1 MDKRPL
7 IAWRE
12 YQTRRAAPEE
22 LLSWFRSWP
31 AANLAIVT
39 GAISGLV
46 VLDLDPAHGGM
57 ESWRVMVQHY
67 GPVVATP
74 SAISGGGGRHLYFA
88 HPGTQLRN
96 RAGLRPGMDMRGD
109 GGYIVAPPSRH
120 ASGTCYQWEQ
130 RPETCALGPVPEWL
144 LPARLTRA
152 GRTPVEWRRLV
163 REGVDQGRRN
173 QALASLA
180 GHLLRRGVDPEAA
193 LELLLGWN
201 ATRCRPPMPS
211 GEVVRTVVSIQR
223 AHARGPRPQ
232 NLAPSAHTQTTPD
245 RQA

>member
-1 MDKRPL
+1 MNALSSATADRWAIAGAGLAYLRRGWSVIPIRPMDKRPL

-67 GPVVATP
+67 GPVGATP

-120 ASGTCYQWEQ
+120 ASGTCL
-130 RPETCALGPVPEWL
+130 RS
-144 LPARLTRA
+144 RA
-152 GRTPVEWRRLV
+152 SEVTVASVNFSRR
-163 REGVDQGRRN
+163 
-173 QALASLA
+173 
-180 GHLLRRGVDPEAA
+180 
-193 LELLLGWN
+193 
-201 ATRCRPPMPS
+201 
-211 GEVVRTVVSIQR
+211 VS
-223 AHARGPRPQ
+223 AK
-232 NLAPSAHTQTTPD
+232 
-245 RQA
+245 